1 MKKYRKTFFVLLI
14 VFFAQ
19 SIVFT
24 QTKPNYSVS
33 LYGKINFC
41 NITIEEKIIFTPIG
55 AGEMLF
61 ETLKYDKNSFGEKNL
76 ILFLL
81 SGNPIAIQDAKWE
94 KDMKLLDDMSCE
106 IRFLEANEETI
117 NTIDMVLY
125 RLDIKKSNTTTTKDM
140 DILNKVFLNSSIIKV
155 WTNKEKKT
163 IIKIS
168 IMYNG
173 LEYVVTS
180 NS

>member
-1 MKKYRKTFFVLLI
+1 VL
-14 VFFAQ
+14 
-19 SIVFT
+19 T
-24 QTKPNYSVS
+24 QTNSNYKVS

-41 NITIEEKIIFTPIG
+41 DITIEEEIIFTPIG

-94 KDMKLLDDMSCE
+94 KDMELLDNISCE
-106 IRFLEANEETI
+106 IRFLKANEETV
-117 NTIDMVLY
+117 NTINMVLY
-125 RLDIKKSNTTTTKDM
+125 RLDIKKSNTTTKDM
-140 DILNKVFLNSSIIKV
+140 DILNKVFLDSSIIKV

-180 NS
+180 NA

>member
-1 MKKYRKTFFVLLI
+1 MKKYKNTLFILLI
-14 VFFAQ
+14 TFFAQ
-19 SIVFT
+19 SIVLT
-24 QTKPNYSVS
+24 QTNSNYSVS

-41 NITIEEKIIFTPIG
+41 NITLEEKIIFTPIG

-94 KDMKLLDDMSCE
+94 KDMELLDDMSCE

-117 NTIDMVLY
+117 NTIDTVLY

-140 DILNKVFLNSSIIKV
+140 DILNKVFLDSSVIKV

-180 NS
+180 NA

>member
-1 MKKYRKTFFVLLI
+1 MKNYRNTFFVLLI
-14 VFFAQ
+14 AFFAQ

-24 QTKPNYSVS
+24 QTKSDYNVS

-94 KDMKLLDDMSCE
+94 KDMELLDDMSCE

-155 WTNKEKKT
+155 WTNKEKKI

>member
-94 KDMKLLDDMSCE
+94 KDMELLDDMSCE

-180 NS
+180 NA

>member
-1 MKKYRKTFFVLLI
+1 MKKHRNTLFILLI
-14 VFFAQ
+14 TFLVQ
-19 SIVFT
+19 SIVLT
-24 QTKPNYSVS
+24 QTNSNYNVS
-33 LYGKINFC
+33 LYGKMNFC

-125 RLDIKKSNTTTTKDM
+125 RLDIKKSNTPTTKDM
-140 DILNKVFLNSSIIKV
+140 DILNKIFLNSSVIKV

-168 IMYNG
+168 IMR
-173 LEYVVTS
+173 EIAIIT
-180 NS
+180 

>member
-1 MKKYRKTFFVLLI
+1 MKKHRKTFFVLLI

-94 KDMKLLDDMSCE
+94 KDMELLDDMSCE

>member
-1 MKKYRKTFFVLLI
+1 M
-14 VFFAQ
+14 
-19 SIVFT
+19 
-24 QTKPNYSVS
+24 
-33 LYGKINFC
+33 NFC
-41 NITIEEKIIFTPIG
+41 NITLEEKIIFTPIG

-94 KDMKLLDDMSCE
+94 KDMELLDDISCE

-117 NTIDMVLY
+117 NTIVMVLY

-140 DILNKVFLNSSIIKV
+140 DILNKSIFNQNKPPDKLDILTENREIQVNTILKTSSGFGGFNASVIIQ
-155 WTNKEKKT
+155 
-163 IIKIS
+163 KI
-168 IMYNG
+168 
-173 LEYVVTS
+173 
-180 NS
+180 

>member
-1 MKKYRKTFFVLLI
+1 MLALLI
-14 VFFAQ
+14 AFFAQ
-19 SIVFT
+19 SSILS
-24 QTKPNYSVS
+24 QTSSEHSVS

-41 NITIEEKIIFTPIG
+41 SINIEEKIIFTPIG

-61 ETLKYDKNSFGEKNL
+61 ETLKYDKKNFGKKNL

-81 SGNPIAIQDAKWE
+81 SGNPIEIQDTKWE
-94 KDMKLLDDMSCE
+94 KDMELLDDILCE
-106 IRFLEANEETI
+106 IRFLEADTETI
-117 NTIDMVLY
+117 DAVDMVLY
-125 RLDIKKSNTTTTKDM
+125 RLDIKKSNNTITKDM
-140 DILNKVFLNSSIIKV
+140 DILNKVLLDSSVIKV

-180 NS
+180 NA

>member
-1 MKKYRKTFFVLLI
+1 ML
-14 VFFAQ
+14 
-19 SIVFT
+19 T
-24 QTKPNYSVS
+24 QTNSNYKVS

-41 NITIEEKIIFTPIG
+41 DITIEEKIIFTPIG

-94 KDMKLLDDMSCE
+94 KDMELLDNISCE
-106 IRFLEANEETI
+106 IRFLKANEETV
-117 NTIDMVLY
+117 NTINMVLY
-125 RLDIKKSNTTTTKDM
+125 RLDIKKSNTTTKDM
-140 DILNKVFLNSSIIKV
+140 DILNKVFLDSSVIKV

-180 NS
+180 NA

>member
-1 MKKYRKTFFVLLI
+1 MKNYRNTFFVLLI
-14 VFFAQ
+14 AFFAQ

-24 QTKPNYSVS
+24 QTKSDYNVS

-94 KDMKLLDDMSCE
+94 KDMELLDDMSCE

-155 WTNKEKKT
+155 LTNKEKKI

>member
-1 MKKYRKTFFVLLI
+1 MKKHRKTFFVLLI

-41 NITIEEKIIFTPIG
+41 TITIEEKIIFTPIG

-140 DILNKVFLNSSIIKV
+140 DILNKVFLDSSVIKV

-180 NS
+180 NA

>member
-1 MKKYRKTFFVLLI
+1 M
-14 VFFAQ
+14 
-19 SIVFT
+19 
-24 QTKPNYSVS
+24 
-33 LYGKINFC
+33 NFC
-41 NITIEEKIIFTPIG
+41 NITIEEKIIFMPIG

-61 ETLKYDKNSFGEKNL
+61 ETLKYDKNNVGEKNL

-117 NTIDMVLY
+117 NTIDTVLY

-140 DILNKVFLNSSIIKV
+140 DILNKVFLDSSVIKV

-180 NS
+180 NA

>member
-1 MKKYRKTFFVLLI
+1 MKNYRNTFFVLLI
-14 VFFAQ
+14 AFFAQ

-24 QTKPNYSVS
+24 QTKSDYNVS

-94 KDMKLLDDMSCE
+94 KDMELLDDMSCE

>member
-1 MKKYRKTFFVLLI
+1 MKKYRNTFIVLLI
-14 VFFAQ
+14 VFFVQ
-19 SIVFT
+19 SVVFS
-24 QTKPNYSVS
+24 QEGVIHNVS

-41 NITIEEKIIFTPIG
+41 SINIEEKIIFTPIG

-61 ETLKYDKNSFGEKNL
+61 ETLEYDKNNFGEKNL

-81 SGNPIAIQDAKWE
+81 SGNPIEIQDTKWE
-94 KDMKLLDDMSCE
+94 KDMELLDDILCE
-106 IRFLEANEETI
+106 IRFLEADTETI
-117 NTIDMVLY
+117 NTVETVLY
-125 RLDIKKSNTTTTKDM
+125 RLDIKKLNTSTKDM
-140 DILNKVFLNSSIIKV
+140 DILNKVLLDSSVIKV

-180 NS
+180 NA

>member
-1 MKKYRKTFFVLLI
+1 MKKHRKTFFVLLI

-19 SIVFT
+19 SVVFT

-94 KDMKLLDDMSCE
+94 KDMELLDDMSCE

>member
-1 MKKYRKTFFVLLI
+1 
-14 VFFAQ
+14 
-19 SIVFT
+19 
-24 QTKPNYSVS
+24 VS

-41 NITIEEKIIFTPIG
+41 DITIEEEIIFTPIG

-94 KDMKLLDDMSCE
+94 KDMELLDNISCE
-106 IRFLEANEETI
+106 IRFLKANEETV
-117 NTIDMVLY
+117 NTINMVLY
-125 RLDIKKSNTTTTKDM
+125 RLDIKKSNTTTKDM
-140 DILNKVFLNSSIIKV
+140 DILNKVFLDSSIIKV

-180 NS
+180 NA

>member
-1 MKKYRKTFFVLLI
+1 MKKYKNTLFILLI
-14 VFFAQ
+14 TFFAQ
-19 SIVFT
+19 SIVLT
-24 QTKPNYSVS
+24 QTNSNYSVS

-41 NITIEEKIIFTPIG
+41 NITLEEKIIFTPIG

-94 KDMKLLDDMSCE
+94 KDMELLDDMSCE

-125 RLDIKKSNTTTTKDM
+125 RLDIKKSNDL
-140 DILNKVFLNSSIIKV
+140 DILNKVLLDSSVIKV

-180 NS
+180 NA

>member
-1 MKKYRKTFFVLLI
+1 M
-14 VFFAQ
+14 
-19 SIVFT
+19 FT

-94 KDMKLLDDMSCE
+94 KDMELLDDMSCE

-155 WTNKEKKT
+155 WTNKEKKI

-168 IMYNG
+168 IYRDG
-173 LEYVVTS
+173 RARPRPSSCEK
-180 NS
+180 

>member
-1 MKKYRKTFFVLLI
+1 LKKYRNTLVVLLI
-14 VFFAQ
+14 AFFVQ
-19 SIVFT
+19 SVLFS
-24 QTKPNYSVS
+24 QTRLEYSVS

-41 NITIEEKIIFTPIG
+41 SITIEEKIIFTPVG

-61 ETLKYDKNSFGEKNL
+61 ETLKYDKKIFDEKNL

-81 SGNPIAIQDAKWE
+81 SGNPIEIQDTKWE
-94 KDMKLLDDMSCE
+94 KDMELLDNILCE
-106 IRFLEANEETI
+106 MRFLEADTETI
-117 NTIDMVLY
+117 NNVDMVLY

-140 DILNKVFLNSSIIKV
+140 DILNKVILDSSVIKV

-173 LEYVVTS
+173 LEYVVIKS
-180 NS
+180 A

>member
-1 MKKYRKTFFVLLI
+1 M
-14 VFFAQ
+14 
-19 SIVFT
+19 FT
-24 QTKPNYSVS
+24 QTKSDYNVS

-94 KDMKLLDDMSCE
+94 KDMELLDDMSCE

-155 WTNKEKKT
+155 LTNKEKKI

>member
-1 MKKYRKTFFVLLI
+1 LKNYRNTFFVLLI
-14 VFFAQ
+14 AFFAQ

-24 QTKPNYSVS
+24 QTKSDYNVS

-94 KDMKLLDDMSCE
+94 KDMELLDDMSCE

-155 WTNKEKKT
+155 WTNKEKKI

>member
-1 MKKYRKTFFVLLI
+1 MKNYRNTFFILLI
-14 VFFAQ
+14 AFFAQ

-24 QTKPNYSVS
+24 QTKSDYNVS

-94 KDMKLLDDMSCE
+94 KDMELLDDMSCE

-155 WTNKEKKT
+155 WTNKEKKI

>member
-1 MKKYRKTFFVLLI
+1 MKNYRNTFFVLLI
-14 VFFAQ
+14 AFFAQ

-24 QTKPNYSVS
+24 QTKSDYNVS

-76 ILFLL
+76 ILYLL

-94 KDMKLLDDMSCE
+94 KDMELLDDMSCE

-155 WTNKEKKT
+155 WTNKEKKI

>member
-1 MKKYRKTFFVLLI
+1 MKKYRNTLFILLI
-14 VFFAQ
+14 TFFAQ
-19 SIVFT
+19 SIVLT
-24 QTKPNYSVS
+24 QTNSNYSVS

-41 NITIEEKIIFTPIG
+41 NITLEEKIIFTPIG

-81 SGNPIAIQDAKWE
+81 SGNPITIQDAKWE
-94 KDMKLLDDMSCE
+94 KLLDDMSCE

-117 NTIDMVLY
+117 NTVDVVLY

-140 DILNKVFLNSSIIKV
+140 DILNKIFLNSSVIKV

-180 NS
+180 NA

>member
-94 KDMKLLDDMSCE
+94 KDMELLDDMSCE

>member
-1 MKKYRKTFFVLLI
+1 ML
-14 VFFAQ
+14 
-19 SIVFT
+19 T
-24 QTKPNYSVS
+24 QTNSNYKVS

-41 NITIEEKIIFTPIG
+41 DITIEEEIIFTPIG

-94 KDMKLLDDMSCE
+94 KDMELLDNISCE
-106 IRFLEANEETI
+106 IRFLKANEETV
-117 NTIDMVLY
+117 NTINMVLY
-125 RLDIKKSNTTTTKDM
+125 RLDIKKSNTTTKDM
-140 DILNKVFLNSSIIKV
+140 DILNKVFLDSSIIKV

-180 NS
+180 NA

>member
-1 MKKYRKTFFVLLI
+1 M
-14 VFFAQ
+14 
-19 SIVFT
+19 
-24 QTKPNYSVS
+24 
-33 LYGKINFC
+33 NFC
-41 NITIEEKIIFTPIG
+41 NITLEEEKIIFTPIG

-117 NTIDMVLY
+117 NTIDTVLY

-140 DILNKVFLNSSIIKV
+140 DILNKVFLDSSVIKV

-180 NS
+180 NA

>member
-1 MKKYRKTFFVLLI
+1 VL
-14 VFFAQ
+14 
-19 SIVFT
+19 T
-24 QTKPNYSVS
+24 QTNSNYTVS
-33 LYGKINFC
+33 LYGKISFC
-41 NITIEEKIIFTPIG
+41 NIIIEEKIIFTPIG

-61 ETLKYDKNSFGEKNL
+61 ETLKYDKNNVGEKNL

-94 KDMKLLDDMSCE
+94 KDMELLDDMSCE

-117 NTIDMVLY
+117 NTVDVVLY
-125 RLDIKKSNTTTTKDM
+125 RLDIKKSNSTPTKDM
-140 DILNKVFLNSSIIKV
+140 DILNKVFLDSSVIKV

-180 NS
+180 NA

>member
-1 MKKYRKTFFVLLI
+1 M
-14 VFFAQ
+14 
-19 SIVFT
+19 FT

-106 IRFLEANEETI
+106 IRFLEANEETV
-117 NTIDMVLY
+117 NTIDTVLY

-140 DILNKVFLNSSIIKV
+140 DILNKVFLDSSVIKV

>member
-1 MKKYRKTFFVLLI
+1 LKKYRKTFFVLLI

-76 ILFLL
+76 ILLLL

-94 KDMKLLDDMSCE
+94 KDMELLDDMSCE

-180 NS
+180 NA